1 MKKKNAFTLAEVLI
15 TLGIIGIVAAMTLP
29 VLVGHYKKK
38 EYTARLK
45 KFNSMMSQAIQLSE
59 AVNGDAKYWTHTNG
73 AHADENG
80 NAVYDPVKGPKYT
93 YEFIMKYIVPYI
105 KYTRIEQSV
114 IPDYTGETMVAI
126 YFADGSIAYTKSAGC
141 IDFNLDVNGTNKPNK
156 MGYDTFTFVICPW
169 SSSYYF
175 DHNLKKWG
183 TLCDNP
189 SRNDR
194 EALIQAKKCPSRILE
209 LSNWEFTDDYPFKF

>member
-38 EYTARLK
+38 EY
-45 KFNSMMSQAIQLSE
+45 
-59 AVNGDAKYWTHTNG
+59 YWTHTNG